1 MIFPKDM
8 ASLDQCEAY
17 ADRCL
22 RRVERRLL
30 LVRAEQAYHQRML
43 DLAKSDPQSHWIGVP
58 QQMVAR
64 LEELASRL
72 IRRRDRYTVEFLA
85 ILDPV
90 HLR

>member
-1 MIFPKDM
+1 MRNPFAGHATTTPE
-8 ASLDQCEAY
+8 AEAY

-30 LVRAEQAYHQRML
+30 MVRALQDVFPKYSKSRYR
-43 DLAKSDPQSHWIGVP
+43 LAEYT
-58 QQMVAR
+58 R
-64 LEELASRL
+64 LEDLASRL
-72 IRRRDRYTVEFLA
+72 IRRRDKYTVEFLS